1 MYANEMNNSELT
13 RTSLAS
19 SHIPLDGLG
28 MKARHMCPMQYVAPE
43 VTQSQL
49 HHILHRSRKISLQS
63 RTDSEATWDFVEF
76 HQATQTPPRSGY
88 FARDSLLSTFDSK
101 MPSHWSARRLVEN
114 VLEVIPTAIVT
125 NSLQRTWSIVDCE
138 TYHQYANLLLDK
150 GVTVNDTSQGCAFYP
165 AVLYWFLTCEVL
177 ASREIL
183 PGATRFAY
191 EDLGYRVP
199 MKWRCRWG
207 RMRDPENRE
216 PRGLLQDPS
225 HAPAAAAAAVA
236 VRGLQPKPE
245 SDPRWRTRP
254 SGCGWTLEK
263 HSHIPRG

>member
-1 MYANEMNNSELT
+1 
-13 RTSLAS
+13 
-19 SHIPLDGLG
+19 
-28 MKARHMCPMQYVAPE
+28 
-43 VTQSQL
+43 
-49 HHILHRSRKISLQS
+49 
-63 RTDSEATWDFVEF
+63 
-76 HQATQTPPRSGY
+76 
-88 FARDSLLSTFDSK
+88 

-125 NSLQRTWSIVDCE
+125 NSLQRTC
-138 TYHQYANLLLDK
+138 
-150 GVTVNDTSQGCAFYP
+150 
-165 AVLYWFLTCEVL
+165 
-177 ASREIL
+177 
-183 PGATRFAY
+183 
-191 EDLGYRVP
+191 P

-225 HAPAAAAAAVA
+225 HAPAAAAAAATVA

-245 SDPRWRTRP
+245 SDPRLRTRP

>member
-1 MYANEMNNSELT
+1 
-13 RTSLAS
+13 
-19 SHIPLDGLG
+19 
-28 MKARHMCPMQYVAPE
+28 
-43 VTQSQL
+43 
-49 HHILHRSRKISLQS
+49 
-63 RTDSEATWDFVEF
+63 
-76 HQATQTPPRSGY
+76 
-88 FARDSLLSTFDSK
+88 

-125 NSLQRTWSIVDCE
+125 NSLQRTC
-138 TYHQYANLLLDK
+138 
-150 GVTVNDTSQGCAFYP
+150 
-165 AVLYWFLTCEVL
+165 
-177 ASREIL
+177 
-183 PGATRFAY
+183 
-191 EDLGYRVP
+191 P

-225 HAPAAAAAAVA
+225 HAPAAAAATVA

>member
-1 MYANEMNNSELT
+1 
-13 RTSLAS
+13 
-19 SHIPLDGLG
+19 
-28 MKARHMCPMQYVAPE
+28 
-43 VTQSQL
+43 
-49 HHILHRSRKISLQS
+49 
-63 RTDSEATWDFVEF
+63 
-76 HQATQTPPRSGY
+76 
-88 FARDSLLSTFDSK
+88 
-101 MPSHWSARRLVEN
+101 MPSHWSARRLVED

-150 GVTVNDTSQGCAFYP
+150 GVSISRISTRSSVPFADIATIHQH
-165 AVLYWFLTCEVL
+165 LL

-191 EDLGYRVP
+191 EDLGYRVTLLKWLAPSLRLKNCHVSP

-225 HAPAAAAAAVA
+225 HAPAAAAATVA

-245 SDPRWRTRP
+245 SEPRWRTRP
-254 SGCGWTLEK
+254 SGCGWALEM